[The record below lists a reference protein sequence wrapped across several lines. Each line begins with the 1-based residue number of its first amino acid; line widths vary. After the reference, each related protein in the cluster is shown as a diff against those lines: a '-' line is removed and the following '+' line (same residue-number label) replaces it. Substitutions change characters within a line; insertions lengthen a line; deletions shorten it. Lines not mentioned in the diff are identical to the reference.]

1 MYQTI
6 PAVRYYRVPRPIALA
21 EAALIAL
28 LCAIIL
34 TPSSA
39 ETIYLKS
46 GFSIRVTRA
55 EEKDGQIE
63 YWIGHDHYS
72 ISKDRVLKIEKGEA
86 AVTPPAPTTGVQDL
100 TRRDSSVP
108 ASQHDKLSLPRLSA
122 PLQTDPY
129 WQQLRNRILVR
140 DAIDDQRLAEIAIEH
155 DNRKTADAFYLAAL
169 MEMEAGHSERAS
181 SYLERA
187 IQARPDRADLLQ
199 WHALALAHSQRYAEA
214 AQELERAN
222 SLHPDSPE
230 LLRMLG
236 MARYNADRT
245 ADAVVAWKR
254 AQELSPDPGTAN
266 LLRKAERELQVEE
279 KSKSKESRHFTLHYQ
294 GEKTPTELQQ
304 QILAALESG
313 YQDLS
318 RQFNYEPPENIIVIL
333 YTQKEF
339 EDITE
344 APSWSAALNDGKLRI
359 PIGGLTSLPPGFD
372 RVLRHELTHSCVHS
386 LCGTNCPVW
395 LHEGLAQIMEGKSA
409 GMYAGQLAP
418 LFLQRKA
425 VSFSLLEHSFTRFS
439 TVQAQ
444 IAYAESLAAV
454 EYLRDRFGM
463 GEIVRML
470 QSIASGTEPE
480 TALHNSAGTDYGVFQ
495 ERIGQHMSGQ

>member
-1 MYQTI
+1 M
-6 PAVRYYRVPRPIALA
+6 RYYGVSRSATLTQS
-21 EAALIAL
+21 ALIIL
-28 LCAIIL
+28 LCAIAL
-34 TPSSA
+34 TSSSA

-55 EEKDGQIE
+55 EEEDGKIE

-86 AVTPPAPTTGVQDL
+86 PVTPPAPATGVQDL
-100 TRRDSSVP
+100 TRRDSGLP
-108 ASQHDKLSLPRLSA
+108 ASQHDKLSLPRLSS
-122 PLQTDPY
+122 PSQNDPY
-129 WQQLRNRILVR
+129 WQQIRNRILVR
-140 DAIDDQRLAEIAIEH
+140 DAIDDQRLAEIEIEH

-169 MEMEAGHSERAS
+169 MEMEAGHSGRAS

-199 WHALALAHSQRYAEA
+199 WHALALAHSERYAEA

-222 SLHPDSPE
+222 TLRPDSPE
-230 LLRMLG
+230 VLRMLG

-254 AQELSPDPGTAN
+254 AQELAPDPGIAN
-266 LLRKAERELQVEE
+266 LVRKAERELQVEE
-279 KSKSKESRHFTLHYQ
+279 KSKSKDSRHFTLHYQ
-294 GEKTPTELQQ
+294 GEKTPAGLQQ
-304 QILAALESG
+304 QILTSLESG
-313 YQDLS
+313 YQELS
-318 RQFNYEPPENIIVIL
+318 RQFNYAPPENIIVIL

-359 PIGGLTSLPPGFD
+359 PIGGLSTLPPGFD
-372 RVLRHELTHSCVHS
+372 RVLRHELTHSFVHS
-386 LCGTNCPVW
+386 LCSAACPVW

-425 VSFSLLEHSFTRFS
+425 VPFSLLEHSFTRFS
-439 TVQAQ
+439 EAQAEL
-444 IAYAESLAAV
+444 AYAESLAAV
-454 EYLRDRFGM
+454 EYLRDRYGM

-480 TALHNSAGTDYGVFQ
+480 TALRNSTGTDYAVLQ